1 MSQFTIKST
10 KPTYKH
16 RQFVIQSSFRESPKR
31 RISTTIYQI
40 YFFGILR
47 WLIRGGQFTDSL
59 EHSIFISIAFR
70 TTRSHL
76 TKHPNDR
83 WLIVDTFE
91 MLANARKVFRESSR
105 RGPRQCLVSKP
116 GVIFG
121 SLISIRVP
129 TFKPFSKFVWSHV
142 GCLSFK
148 YTHRKHIFDRH
159 TTRINVISLRLSEV
173 ISYWASTCPS
183 TSRTPVLPSSP
194 TVVSISLSNWMFSL

>member
-1 MSQFTIKST
+1 MSQFTTKSK
-10 KPTYKH
+10 KPTWKH

-59 EHSIFISIAFR
+59 EYSIFICISFR

-76 TKHPNDR
+76 TKHLNDR
-83 WLIVDTFE
+83 WLIVDAFE

-116 GVIFG
+116 GLLFG

-129 TFKPFSKFVWSHV
+129 TFKPFNKFVWSHV

-148 YTHRKHIFDRH
+148 YAHREHMYLRSPHNTYQCHI
-159 TTRINVISLRLSEV
+159 
-173 ISYWASTCPS
+173 ASIIRS
-183 TSRTPVLPSSP
+183 DIILGFVLPFHKPDASSS
-194 TVVSISLSNWMFSL
+194 VVADRR

>member
-1 MSQFTIKST
+1 MSQFTTKST

-59 EHSIFISIAFR
+59 EYSIFICIAFR

-83 WLIVDTFE
+83 WLIVDAFE
-91 MLANARKVFRESSR
+91 MLANAREFFSRVKSS
-105 RGPRQCLVSKP
+105 GP
-116 GVIFG
+116 
-121 SLISIRVP
+121 
-129 TFKPFSKFVWSHV
+129 
-142 GCLSFK
+142 
-148 YTHRKHIFDRH
+148 
-159 TTRINVISLRLSEV
+159 
-173 ISYWASTCPS
+173 AA
-183 TSRTPVLPSSP
+183 
-194 TVVSISLSNWMFSL
+194 MFSQQTRSDIWQLDINSCADFQAIQQICLIARWLFVVQIHTPRTYLRSPHNTYQCHISPIIRSDIILGFDLPFHKPDASSSVVADCR